1 MPGNSKRKQQLKRA
15 REAKKTRL
23 EQESQEETGLDSSA
37 LLDDPD
43 SNYDSEDD
51 ELYDPD
57 METFDDESAAECFAR
72 EWVESLS

>member
-1 MPGNSKRKQQLKRA
+1 MPGNSKRKQQLKKA
-15 REAKKTRL
+15 REAKKKRL
-23 EQESQEETGLDSSA
+23 EQESQEETDLDSSA

-57 METFDDESAAECFAR
+57 METFDEESA
-72 EWVESLS
+72 LSALRVSGLNH